1 MAQAPLTCDEPR
13 QRGDLALVALHG
25 DAPAG
30 FLLARPQDGQVFVR
44 ELDVHPDH
52 AGRRLGARLLDAAET
67 WAARRGAVWLALT
80 TFATVPWNAPYY
92 ERLGFAVFTPDD
104 AWPELAARLAAEAP
118 VLSGHGRR
126 VAMRRAVDQ
135 PARYRK

>member
-1 MAQAPLTCDEPR
+1 
-13 QRGDLALVALHG
+13 VALHG
-25 DAPAG
+25 ETVAG

-52 AGRRLGARLLDAAET
+52 AGVRLGARLLEAAGK
-67 WAARRGAVWLALT
+67 WAARRGADWLVLT

-92 ERLGFAVFTPDD
+92 ERLGFTAFAPDE
-104 AWPELAARLAAEAP
+104 AWPDLAARLAAEGP
-118 VLSGHGRR
+118 VLSGYGQR
-126 VAMRRAVDQ
+126 VAMRRPAVQ